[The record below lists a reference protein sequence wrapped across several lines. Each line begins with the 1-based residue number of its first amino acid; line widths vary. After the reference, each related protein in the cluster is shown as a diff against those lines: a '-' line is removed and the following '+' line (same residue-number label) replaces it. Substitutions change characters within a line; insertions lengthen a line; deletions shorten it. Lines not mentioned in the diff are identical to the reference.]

1 MTVDTV
7 RVRQNQLDRYVEPF
21 LDHLRSAG
29 YAKRTLSRKRTTT
42 ESFARWTRCQHV
54 AIEDLNE
61 AYLAGFVKRSGRRLK
76 ADAKCELAVLRAFL
90 DFVRTE
96 VGVAAAPSQIPPSV
110 AGQIEQRYR
119 DYLRTERG
127 LTERSIAVYLPLIH
141 DFLTEREAKAGGVSM
156 QRLDAVNVKEFLLCR
171 VGDRSS
177 ESCRLLAT
185 AMRSLLRFLHLR
197 GETTIDLSLCVPTVR
212 RYRGAAVHPYLS
224 PDEVERVLTATDRSS
239 ARGRR
244 DYAVLLLLA
253 RLGLRAGEI
262 VALELGD
269 IRWRAGEILVRGK
282 GRVLDRLPLLADV
295 GEALAIYLREGRD
308 ASASRRVFLRMVAP
322 RVGLSGPAAVG
333 HIVRKALARVSL
345 RPSSRVAAHLF
356 RHSLATRMIRDG
368 ATITE
373 IAEVLRHRAQST
385 TQIYAK
391 VAFED
396 LRGVARPW
404 PGRGG
409 VR

>member
-29 YAKRTLSRKRTTT
+29 YAK
-42 ESFARWTRCQHV
+42 
-54 AIEDLNE
+54 
-61 AYLAGFVKRSGRRLK
+61 
-76 ADAKCELAVLRAFL
+76 
-90 DFVRTE
+90 
-96 VGVAAAPSQIPPSV
+96 
-110 AGQIEQRYR
+110 
-119 DYLRTERG
+119 
-127 LTERSIAVYLPLIH
+127 
-141 DFLTEREAKAGGVSM
+141 
-156 QRLDAVNVKEFLLCR
+156 
-171 VGDRSS
+171 
-177 ESCRLLAT
+177 
-185 AMRSLLRFLHLR
+185 
-197 GETTIDLSLCVPTVR
+197 
-212 RYRGAAVHPYLS
+212 
-224 PDEVERVLTATDRSS
+224 
-239 ARGRR
+239 
-244 DYAVLLLLA
+244 
-253 RLGLRAGEI
+253 
-262 VALELGD
+262 
-269 IRWRAGEILVRGK
+269 
-282 GRVLDRLPLLADV
+282 LLADV

-308 ASASRRVFLRMVAP
+308 ASASRRIFLRMVAP

-356 RHSLATRMIRDG
+356 RHSLATIMIRDG